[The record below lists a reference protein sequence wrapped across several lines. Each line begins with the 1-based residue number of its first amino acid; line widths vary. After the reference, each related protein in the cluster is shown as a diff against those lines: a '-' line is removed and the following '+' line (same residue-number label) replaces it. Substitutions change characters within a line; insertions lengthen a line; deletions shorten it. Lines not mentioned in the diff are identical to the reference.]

1 MPPIDWILLTAVSF
15 VAALIQGAT
24 GFGFAIVAVPFYLI
38 ILGSLSAIQVSL
50 IVTLSITILVA
61 MRVWRNAPPALL
73 GRLAAGTL
81 AGFPV
86 GILAY
91 RHADLET
98 AKLAVGL
105 LVVGFAVW
113 LFCAARGRPV
123 VENPAT
129 HPVADIAIGVVSGA
143 MTTSLGMPGPV
154 VLIYLSALG
163 TGKEAMRATM
173 LKLFV
178 ISNTGAIALQEWQV
192 GIAGATWETAA
203 LLIPAVLVGGAVGH
217 GVSRFLDQQTFRT
230 VVLAILAATGLY
242 MLWTTLA

>member
-15 VAALIQGAT
+15 IAALVQGAT

-61 MRVWRNAPPALL
+61 MRVWRNAPPGLL
-73 GRLAAGTL
+73 GRLIGGTL
-81 AGFPV
+81 AGFPA

-98 AKLAVGL
+98 ARLAVGL
-105 LVVGFAVW
+105 LVVGFAIW
-113 LFCAARGRPV
+113 LSFAARGRPV
-123 VENPAT
+123 VEKPTT

-173 LKLFV
+173 LTLFV
-178 ISNTGAIALQEWQV
+178 FSNAGAIALQGWQV
-192 GIAGATWETAA
+192 GIYAATWETAA

-217 GVSRFLDQQTFRT
+217 GVSRFLDQRTFRT

>member
-15 VAALIQGAT
+15 IAALVQAAT

-38 ILGSLSAIQVSL
+38 ILESLSAVQVSL

-61 MRVWRNAPPALL
+61 IRVWRSAPPALL
-73 GRLAAGTL
+73 GRLVAGTL
-81 AGFPV
+81 AGFPF
-86 GILAY
+86 GIVAY

-105 LVVGFAVW
+105 LIVGFAVW
-113 LFCAARGRPV
+113 LFLAARGRPA

-129 HPVADIAIGVVSGA
+129 HPAADIAVGIVSGA

-154 VLIYLSALG
+154 VLIYLSVLG

-173 LKLFV
+173 LTLFV
-178 ISNTGAIALQEWQV
+178 FSNAGAIALQEWQV
-192 GIAGATWETAA
+192 GIDGATWQTAA
-203 LLIPAVLVGGAVGH
+203 FLIPAVLIGGAVGH
-217 GVSRFLDQQTFRT
+217 GVSRFLDQRTFSF

-242 MLWTTLA
+242 MTWTTLA

>member
-15 VAALIQGAT
+15 VAALVQAST

-50 IVTLSITILVA
+50 IVTLAITILVA
-61 MRVWRNAPPALL
+61 MRVWRNAPGALL
-73 GRLAAGTL
+73 ARLIGGTA
-81 AGFPV
+81 AGFPA
-86 GILAY
+86 GIVAY

-105 LVVGFAVW
+105 LIVGFAVW
-113 LFCAARGRPV
+113 LFLASRGRAV
-123 VENPAT
+123 VDSPAT
-129 HPVADIAIGVVSGA
+129 HPVADVAIGVVSGA

-173 LKLFV
+173 LSLFV
-178 ISNTGAIALQEWQV
+178 FSNAGAIAFQGWQV
-192 GIAGATWETAA
+192 GIDAATWETAA
-203 LLIPAVLVGGAVGH
+203 LLIPAVLFGGAVGH
-217 GVSRFLDQQTFRT
+217 GVSRFLDQQTFRA
-230 VVLAILAATGLY
+230 VVLVILAATGLY
-242 MLWTTLA
+242 MLWTTWA